1 VVVGTPAYMA
11 PEQALGQEAD
21 ARSDIFAVGI
31 IFFELLT
38 GTLPFKVDTRDVL
51 IKTYPGKAKA
61 VHEIDPKVPRSLGKI
76 GRTMPEPLRDFRYQT
91 ATKFWPT

>member
-1 VVVGTPAYMA
+1 MQAQPFYSRTGVVVGTPAYMA

-38 GTLPFKVDTRDVL
+38 VRCHL
-51 IKTYPGKAKA
+51 
-61 VHEIDPKVPRSLGKI
+61 RSIL
-76 GRTMPEPLRDFRYQT
+76 
-91 ATKFWPT
+91 ATC